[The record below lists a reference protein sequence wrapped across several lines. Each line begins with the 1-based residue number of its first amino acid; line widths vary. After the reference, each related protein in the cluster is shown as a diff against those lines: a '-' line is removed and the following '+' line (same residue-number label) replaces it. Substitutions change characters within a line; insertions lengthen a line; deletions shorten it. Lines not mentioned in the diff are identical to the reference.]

1 MKTLSSLLSARAV
14 ALAPL
19 FFFFSA
25 AANGQAVFINEIHYD
40 NTGTDTGEAVEVA
53 GPAGTDLT
61 GWSLVRYNGS
71 NGSVYDTDVLSGTLA
86 DQQGGFGTTVVNFP
100 TNGLQNGSPDGVAL
114 VDAGSNV
121 VQFLSYEGSFAAV
134 GGPADGMTSTDIG
147 VAEGSGT
154 AVGDSLQLTGTGNS
168 YADFVWAVPSSNTFG
183 AVNTGQTFAGG
194 PSTAGPRI
202 NEFSASTTGTDVEY
216 VEIFGSPDTDYS
228 AYTVLE
234 IEGDS
239 SSNRGTVDEVIG
251 LGTTDAGG
259 FYLASLPANALENGT
274 ISLLLVENF
283 TGTPGD
289 DLDTDDDGTFDA
301 TPWDAIV
308 DAVSVNDGGTGDLTY
323 GVPALGR
330 NYDGVS
336 SFAPGGASRIPDGFD
351 TDSATDWVRNDFDLA
366 GIPGYPGSI
375 NLGEAYNTPGA
386 PNEVYVPPP
395 EACGDA
401 FTPIY
406 TVQGDG
412 TASPLAGTEVAVE
425 GVVVGDFQN
434 NGEPDNGD
442 LNGFHVQDPTG
453 DGDAATSDGIFVFAP
468 GGMDVAAGDAVRVRG
483 SVSEFFG
490 LTEITASQIWL
501 CSTGNSVAPTA
512 LSLPVTSVDD
522 FEAYEGMYVTFPQ
535 ALTIVEYFNF
545 DRFGEIVLGSERR
558 LTPTAEFEPGP
569 EALAA
574 EAAYRRDRIV
584 LDDGRTNQN
593 PDPAIHPNG
602 LEFNLSNLFRGG
614 DTVEGVTG
622 VLDYSFGEY
631 RVQPTQGANYAVVNS
646 RPAAPDAVGGTATVA
661 SFNVLNYFSTLDNSG
676 PICGPEANQGCRGAD
691 TPEEFTRQRDKI
703 IAALAAID
711 ADIVGLIEIEND
723 AGDAAVADLVSGLN
737 DATSAGTFDYIATG
751 AIGAD
756 AIRVALI
763 YKPGSVTPAGDFAI
777 LDGSVDP
784 RFLDGLNRP
793 VLAQTFM
800 DNAVGGVV
808 TVAVNHLKSKGSDC
822 NDIGDPDPG
831 DGSGNCNGTRTAAA
845 EALVDWLATDPTGSG
860 SNNVLIVGDLNSY
873 DKEDPIDAI
882 RDGGYADLV
891 YDILGEGAYG
901 YVFDGRIGYL
911 DHALASAGLVDD
923 AQVTGTTIWH
933 INADEPDLIDYDMSF
948 KRDAQDA
955 IYAPDV
961 YRSSDHDP
969 VIVGLDLCDEIPPS
983 FDTLAASPN
992 LLWPPNHKY
1001 VDVSVTAVVSDNF
1014 DPNPTVALLS
1024 IGVNEPDNGKGNGDG
1039 NTTNDVVIVDDF
1051 TLQLRAE
1058 RSAQGSGRTYTLTY
1072 EVTDSCGNSTID
1084 STVVSVPKSKGR

>member
-71 NGSVYDTDVLSGTLA
+71 NGSVYGTDVLSGTLA

-274 ISLLLVENF
+274 ISLLLVEDF

-723 AGDAAVADLVSGLN
+723 AGDAAVADLVHRDRGHRRRRDPRRADLQ
-737 DATSAGTFDYIATG
+737 ARIGHTRRRLCHPRRFGRSAFSRWPEPAG
-751 AIGAD
+751 AGAD
-756 AIRVALI
+756 LHGQRRGWRRYSRRESPEV
-763 YKPGSVTPAGDFAI
+763 K
-777 LDGSVDP
+777 
-784 RFLDGLNRP
+784 GL
-793 VLAQTFM
+793 
-800 DNAVGGVV
+800 
-808 TVAVNHLKSKGSDC
+808 
-822 NDIGDPDPG
+822 
-831 DGSGNCNGTRTAAA
+831 
-845 EALVDWLATDPTGSG
+845 
-860 SNNVLIVGDLNSY
+860 
-873 DKEDPIDAI
+873 
-882 RDGGYADLV
+882 
-891 YDILGEGAYG
+891 
-901 YVFDGRIGYL
+901 
-911 DHALASAGLVDD
+911 GL
-923 AQVTGTTIWH
+923 QRHW
-933 INADEPDLIDYDMSF
+933 
-948 KRDAQDA
+948 
-955 IYAPDV
+955 
-961 YRSSDHDP
+961 
-969 VIVGLDLCDEIPPS
+969 
-983 FDTLAASPN
+983 
-992 LLWPPNHKY
+992 
-1001 VDVSVTAVVSDNF
+1001 
-1014 DPNPTVALLS
+1014 
-1024 IGVNEPDNGKGNGDG
+1024 
-1039 NTTNDVVIVDDF
+1039 
-1051 TLQLRAE
+1051 
-1058 RSAQGSGRTYTLTY
+1058 
-1072 EVTDSCGNSTID
+1072 
-1084 STVVSVPKSKGR
+1084 